1 MEHTI
6 ITVLVT
12 LLICGIA
19 IAIMQVYKNLK
30 GRIDDLEKDCKSK
43 IDNLENHLHTE
54 MEYMKRDTNQDFDEI
69 SRNLDRRADQ
79 IISKFS
85 EHTADLYRLADTK
98 MDKLKK

>member
-30 GRIDDLEKDCKSK
+30 GKIDD
-43 IDNLENHLHTE
+43 LENHLHTE
-54 MEYMKRDTNQDFDEI
+54 IEYMKRDTNQDFDEV
-69 SRNLDRRADQ
+69 SRTMDRRADQ

-85 EHTADLYRLADTK
+85 EHVADLHRITDTK
-98 MDKLKK
+98 MDKHKK

>member
-1 MEHTI
+1 MEHII

-30 GRIDDLEKDCKSK
+30 GRIDDLE
-43 IDNLENHLHTE
+43 NHLHTE
-54 MEYMKRDTNQDFDEI
+54 MEYMKRDTNQDFDEV
-69 SRNLDRRADQ
+69 SRNMDRRADQ

-85 EHTADLYRLADTK
+85 EHVADLHRLADTK

>member
-19 IAIMQVYKNLK
+19 IAIMQVYKDLK
-30 GRIDDLEKDCKSK
+30 GK
-43 IDNLENHLHTE
+43 IADLENHLRTE

-79 IISKFS
+79 IINQFS
-85 EHTADLYRLADTK
+85 EHVADLHRLADTK

>member
-30 GRIDDLEKDCKSK
+30 GKIDDLD
-43 IDNLENHLHTE
+43 NHLHTE
-54 MEYMKRDTNQDFDEI
+54 LEYMKRDTNQDFDEI

-85 EHTADLYRLADTK
+85 EHTADLYRVVDTK
-98 MDKLKK
+98 MDKVKK

>member
-30 GRIDDLEKDCKSK
+30 GKIDDLE
-43 IDNLENHLHTE
+43 NHLNTE
-54 MEYMKRDTNQDFDEI
+54 IEYMKRDTNQDFDEI

-85 EHTADLYRLADTK
+85 EHTADLYRLADSK
-98 MDKLKK
+98 MDKLNK

>member
-19 IAIMQVYKNLK
+19 IAIMQVYKDLK
-30 GRIDDLEKDCKSK
+30 GK
-43 IDNLENHLHTE
+43 IADLENHLHTE

-79 IISKFS
+79 IISRFS
-85 EHTADLYRLADTK
+85 EHVADLHRLADTK
-98 MDKLKK
+98 MDKVKK

>member
-30 GRIDDLEKDCKSK
+30 GRIDDLE
-43 IDNLENHLHTE
+43 NHLSTE

-85 EHTADLYRLADTK
+85 EHTADLYRVVDTK
-98 MDKLKK
+98 MDKVKK

>member
-19 IAIMQVYKNLK
+19 IAIMQVYKDLK
-30 GRIDDLEKDCKSK
+30 GK
-43 IDNLENHLHTE
+43 IADLENHLHTE
-54 MEYMKRDTNQDFDEI
+54 MEYMKRDTNQDFDEV
-69 SRNLDRRADQ
+69 SRAMDRRADQ

-85 EHTADLYRLADTK
+85 EHVADLHRLADTK
-98 MDKLKK
+98 MDKDKK

>member
-19 IAIMQVYKNLK
+19 IAIMQVYKDLK
-30 GRIDDLEKDCKSK
+30 GK
-43 IDNLENHLHTE
+43 IADLENHLHTE
-54 MEYMKRDTNQDFDEI
+54 MEYMKRDTNQDFDEV
-69 SRNLDRRADQ
+69 SRAMDRRADQ

-85 EHTADLYRLADTK
+85 EHVADLHRLADTK

>member
-30 GRIDDLEKDCKSK
+30 GRIDDLE
-43 IDNLENHLHTE
+43 NHLHTE
-54 MEYMKRDTNQDFDEI
+54 MEYMKRDTDQDFDEI
-69 SRNLDRRADQ
+69 SRNLGRRADQ
-79 IISKFS
+79 IISRFS
-85 EHTADLYRLADTK
+85 EHVADLHRIADTK

>member
-1 MEHTI
+1 MEHII

-12 LLICGIA
+12 LLICGFA

-30 GRIDDLEKDCKSK
+30 GKIDDLD
-43 IDNLENHLHTE
+43 NHLHTE
-54 MEYMKRDTNQDFDEI
+54 LEYMKRDTNQDFDEI

-85 EHTADLYRLADTK
+85 EHTADLYRVVDTK

>member
-12 LLICGIA
+12 LLICGIV
-19 IAIMQVYKNLK
+19 IAIMQVYRKLK
-30 GRIDDLEKDCKSK
+30 GRIDD
-43 IDNLENHLHTE
+43 LENHLHTE
-54 MEYMKRDTNQDFDEI
+54 MEYMKRDTNADFDEI

-85 EHTADLYRLADTK
+85 ENVADLHRLADTK

>member
-30 GRIDDLEKDCKSK
+30 GRIDDLE
-43 IDNLENHLHTE
+43 NHLSTE

-85 EHTADLYRLADTK
+85 EHTADLYRVVDTK

>member
-30 GRIDDLEKDCKSK
+30 GKIDDLD
-43 IDNLENHLHTE
+43 NHLHTE
-54 MEYMKRDTNQDFDEI
+54 LEYMKRDTNQDFDEI

-85 EHTADLYRLADTK
+85 EHTADLYRVVDTK

>member
-19 IAIMQVYKNLK
+19 IAIMQVYKDLK
-30 GRIDDLEKDCKSK
+30 GK
-43 IDNLENHLHTE
+43 IADLENHLHTE

-79 IISKFS
+79 IISRFS
-85 EHTADLYRLADTK
+85 EHVADLHRLADTK

>member
-12 LLICGIA
+12 LLICGIV
-19 IAIMQVYKNLK
+19 IAIVQVYKNLQGK
-30 GRIDDLEKDCKSK
+30 IDDL
-43 IDNLENHLHTE
+43 DNQLHTE
-54 MEYMKRDTNQDFDEI
+54 IDYMKRDNNQDFDEM
-69 SRNLDRRADQ
+69 SRAMDRRADQ

-85 EHTADLYRLADTK
+85 EHVADLHKIADTK

>member
-12 LLICGIA
+12 LLICGFA

-30 GRIDDLEKDCKSK
+30 GKIDDL
-43 IDNLENHLHTE
+43 NNHLHTE
-54 MEYMKRDTNQDFDEI
+54 LEYMKRDTNQDFDEI

-98 MDKLKK
+98 MDKDKK

>member
-30 GRIDDLEKDCKSK
+30 GKIDDLE
-43 IDNLENHLHTE
+43 NHLNTE
-54 MEYMKRDTNQDFDEI
+54 IEYMKRDTNQDFDEV
-69 SRNLDRRADQ
+69 SRTMDRRADQ

-85 EHTADLYRLADTK
+85 EHVADLHRITDTK

>member
-30 GRIDDLEKDCKSK
+30 GRIDDLE
-43 IDNLENHLHTE
+43 NHLSTE
-54 MEYMKRDTNQDFDEI
+54 IEYMKRDTNQDFDEI

-85 EHTADLYRLADTK
+85 EHTADLYRVVDTK

>member
-1 MEHTI
+1 MEHII

-30 GRIDDLEKDCKSK
+30 GRIDDLE
-43 IDNLENHLHTE
+43 NHLHTE
-54 MEYMKRDTNQDFDEI
+54 MEYMKRDTNQDFDEV
-69 SRNLDRRADQ
+69 SRNMDRRADQ

-85 EHTADLYRLADTK
+85 EHVADLHRAVDTK
-98 MDKLKK
+98 VDKVKNK

>member
-19 IAIMQVYKNLK
+19 IAIVQVYKDLK
-30 GRIDDLEKDCKSK
+30 GK
-43 IDNLENHLHTE
+43 IADLENHLHTE
-54 MEYMKRDTNQDFDEI
+54 MEYMKRDTNQDFDEV
-69 SRNLDRRADQ
+69 SRAMDRRADQ

-85 EHTADLYRLADTK
+85 EHVADLHRLADTK

>member
-12 LLICGIA
+12 LLICGIV
-19 IAIMQVYKNLK
+19 IAIVQVYKNLQGK
-30 GRIDDLEKDCKSK
+30 IDDL
-43 IDNLENHLHTE
+43 DNQLHTE
-54 MEYMKRDTNQDFDEI
+54 IDYMKRDNNQDFDEM
-69 SRNLDRRADQ
+69 SRAMDRRADQ

-85 EHTADLYRLADTK
+85 EHVADLHRIADTK

>member
-30 GRIDDLEKDCKSK
+30 GKIDD
-43 IDNLENHLHTE
+43 LENHLHTE
-54 MEYMKRDTNQDFDEI
+54 MEYMKRDTNQDFDEV
-69 SRNLDRRADQ
+69 SRAMDRRADQ

-85 EHTADLYRLADTK
+85 EHVADLHRLADTK
-98 MDKLKK
+98 MDKLNK

>member
-12 LLICGIA
+12 LLICGIV
-19 IAIMQVYKNLK
+19 IAIMQVYRKLK
-30 GRIDDLEKDCKSK
+30 GRIDD
-43 IDNLENHLHTE
+43 LENHLHTE

-85 EHTADLYRLADTK
+85 EHTADLYRVVDTK